1 VPRNI
6 LDLNANENPIWTTQY
21 APPSYENI
29 YNSSSPINNLP
40 DYETAKKKSIMLY
53 SKNSAVLT
61 ATNNKLETSI
71 DSYQQEQQ
79 IQASS
84 NNTDLA
90 DDSMELNLDITTN
103 ENKINETSLAENS
116 EESFLSVKEDGSLK
130 L

>member
-1 VPRNI
+1 
-6 LDLNANENPIWTTQY
+6 
-21 APPSYENI
+21 
-29 YNSSSPINNLP
+29 
-40 DYETAKKKSIMLY
+40 MLY